1 MIKLLIILVIL
12 ILAYFFLKFFYRMP
26 DISSRPVTHTI
37 SDGVETSLGR
47 MLTPALEKNPGKTGV
62 KLLPN
67 GLDAF
72 VGRAAMVMKAEKSID
87 IQYYMY
93 HLDTVGTLLTD
104 QLIKAA
110 DRGVRVRM
118 LIDDIY
124 GNQNEDL
131 WVGLDAH
138 PNIEV
143 QLWNPWKRGR
153 NRLIQSVF
161 RAYEINYRMHAK
173 SLTIDNQATIV
184 GGRNIGDE
192 YFDADPKL
200 AFNDIDV
207 LAVGPSVSEVSE
219 QFDKY
224 WNSEHAYPVDIL
236 IRKGS
241 SDELDSLK
249 ASTNKFSEDNADSPY
264 VIALKN
270 SSLTQDILAGTL
282 SYGWASEAKIIHDSP
297 EKMNLGKKGNDELL
311 ITQLT
316 PYMLGAK
323 KSVDISSPYF
333 VPGKEFADD
342 LCQLSKNGVKVR
354 ILTNSLASNDV
365 SAVHAG
371 YAKYRRP
378 LLRCGV
384 ELYELD
390 ETLMEGQ
397 GKKFTWLP
405 GLKKSSLHAKS
416 MVFDGEYMFVGS
428 FNFDMRS
435 LYINNEIGLLFR
447 DPEVAG
453 ASAKNFEEN
462 VGKVAFKVEFER
474 EGGNQ
479 NLKWVG
485 GRGGPD
491 VVMTKEP
498 YASTLQKATVGI
510 LKWLPIESQL

>member
-1 MIKLLIILVIL
+1 M
-12 ILAYFFLKFFYRMP
+12 
-26 DISSRPVTHTI
+26 
-37 SDGVETSLGR
+37 
-47 MLTPALEKNPGKTGV
+47 
-62 KLLPN
+62 
-67 GLDAF
+67 
-72 VGRAAMVMKAEKSID
+72 
-87 IQYYMY
+87 
-93 HLDTVGTLLTD
+93 
-104 QLIKAA
+104 
-110 DRGVRVRM
+110 
-118 LIDDIY
+118 
-124 GNQNEDL
+124 
-131 WVGLDAH
+131 
-138 PNIEV
+138 
-143 QLWNPWKRGR
+143 
-153 NRLIQSVF
+153 
-161 RAYEINYRMHAK
+161 
-173 SLTIDNQATIV
+173 
-184 GGRNIGDE
+184 
-192 YFDADPKL
+192 
-200 AFNDIDV
+200 
-207 LAVGPSVSEVSE
+207 
-219 QFDKY
+219 
-224 WNSEHAYPVDIL
+224 
-236 IRKGS
+236 
-241 SDELDSLK
+241 
-249 ASTNKFSEDNADSPY
+249 
-264 VIALKN
+264 
-270 SSLTQDILAGTL
+270 
-282 SYGWASEAKIIHDSP
+282 
-297 EKMNLGKKGNDELL
+297 

-498 YASTLQKATVGI
+498 YASTLQKATVGV

>member
-1 MIKLLIILVIL
+1 MKKIL
-12 ILAYFFLKFFYRMP
+12 ILFGVIITSYLFSLVYYSMP
-26 DISSRPVTHTI
+26 DITTRSITHAI
-37 SDGVETSLGR
+37 DNGFDTSLGR
-47 MLTPALEKNPGKTGV
+47 QILPALTENPGKTGV
-62 KLLPN
+62 HLLAN
-67 GLDAF
+67 GRDAF
-72 VGRAAMVMKAEKSID
+72 VGRLALVKKAEKSID
-87 IQYYMY
+87 LQYYMY
-93 HLDTVGTLLTD
+93 HQDTVGTLLNSE
-104 QLIKAA
+104 LLKAA
-110 DRGVRVRM
+110 ERGVRVRM

-124 GNQNEDL
+124 GNKDEDL

-138 PNIEV
+138 PNIDV
-143 QLWNPWKRGR
+143 RLWNPWKRESI
-153 NRLIQSVF
+153 RLIQSLF
-161 RAYEINYRMHAK
+161 RVNEINYRMHAK

-192 YFDADPKL
+192 YFDADPDL

-207 LAVGPSVSEVSE
+207 LAVGTAANEVSQE
-219 QFDKY
+219 FDEY

-241 SDELDSLK
+241 SDELDRLK
-249 ASTNKFSEDNADSPY
+249 ASTREFVNNNTKSPY
-264 VIALKN
+264 VIALKD
-270 SSLTQDILAGTL
+270 SKLAHELLTGTL
-282 SYGWASEAKIIHDSP
+282 RYSWTLEAKIIHDSS
-297 EKMNLGKKGNDELL
+297 EKMNLGKDGNDELL
-311 ITQLT
+311 ITQLI
-316 PYMLGAK
+316 PYILNAK
-323 KSVDISSPYF
+323 KTVDISSPYF
-333 VPGKEFADD
+333 VPGEEFAED

-390 ETLMEGQ
+390 EALMEAQGQ
-397 GKKFTWLP
+397 QFTWLP
-405 GLKKSSLHAKS
+405 GLKKSSLHAKT

-428 FNFDMRS
+428 FNFDERS
-435 LYINNEIGLLFR
+435 LYINNEIGLLFK

-453 ASAKNFEEN
+453 HSAKNFEEN
-462 VGKVAFKVEFER
+462 VHKVAFKVEFER

-498 YASTLQKATVGI
+498 YASTFQKATVGI
-510 LKWLPIESQL
+510 LKWLPISSQL